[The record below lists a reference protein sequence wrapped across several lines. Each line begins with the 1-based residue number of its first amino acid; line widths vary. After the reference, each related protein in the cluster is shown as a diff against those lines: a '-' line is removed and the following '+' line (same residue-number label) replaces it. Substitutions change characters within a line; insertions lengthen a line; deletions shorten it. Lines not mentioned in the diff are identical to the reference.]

1 MTDLLTS
8 GERGLRKWNQRA
20 DLGGYGGG
28 GGQVRTSR
36 PAWQGRRKGW
46 SRHGVQG
53 QHPGLFIRSPGT
65 AGVRAVGTD
74 CLCHPRPRKGRQEAA
89 GGRPQ
94 GVSKRERE
102 AGQKRG
108 LQTWRDAKQKQMTF
122 LSSSMI
128 CLIKPVWDRLLA
140 DRLTLEDRW
149 CYHTTSESCIVRK
162 TPQSY

>member
-1 MTDLLTS
+1 MSKGSTRGFSSAVLALPVSEQWEQTAYVIL
-8 GERGLRKWNQRA
+8 GRERE
-20 DLGGYGGG
+20 
-28 GGQVRTSR
+28 
-36 PAWQGRRKGW
+36 GRRLQ
-46 SRHGVQG
+46 R
-53 QHPGLFIRSPGT
+53 
-65 AGVRAVGTD
+65 
-74 CLCHPRPRKGRQEAA
+74 
-89 GGRPQ
+89 GRPQ

-128 CLIKPVWDRLLA
+128 CLIKPVWDCLLA